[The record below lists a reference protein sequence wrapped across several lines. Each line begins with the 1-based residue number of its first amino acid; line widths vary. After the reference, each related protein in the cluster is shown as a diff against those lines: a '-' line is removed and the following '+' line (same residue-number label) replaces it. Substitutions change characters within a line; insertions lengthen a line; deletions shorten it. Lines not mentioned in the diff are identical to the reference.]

1 MKDTEKKEMYKK
13 KIIDIVKDIE
23 NDKYIEFIYNLLI
36 SFKKKWGV

>member
-1 MKDTEKKEMYKK
+1 MKDTEKKEIYKK
-13 KIIDIVKDIE
+13 KIIDIVKDTE

>member
-1 MKDTEKKEMYKK
+1 MKDTEKKEIYKK

-23 NDKYIEFIYNLLI
+23 NYKYIEFIYNLLI